1 MIINKLEIKNFGKL
15 HEKQVKLGAGINV
28 VYGEN
33 ESGKST
39 LHTFIRS
46 MLFGV
51 ERLRGKAARTDTY
64 NRCEPWENP
73 TYYAGNMEFTCGEK
87 PFLLSR
93 NFYKETENA
102 RLVSLEDGEH
112 LSVEE
117 RDLQMLLGGI
127 NEGIFD
133 NTVSVGQLKCVTGRS
148 LAEELQNYIANS
160 ESGGDVDMNP
170 AQAAA
175 NLKEKR
181 RRLQAQ
187 KKQEQSQQ
195 ELKLRE
201 LQAKQELLQSQQE
214 ICRRKMEEFAKKEG
228 KGSAFAKQP
237 VEEKIS
243 GKAVQSAG
251 SIRNIWN
258 KMAIA
263 WTVLAVLFLILGFGF
278 WGDMKSVLF
287 FVLSCGAGIQVPI
300 SFVIQRY
307 LTGKTREVLAK
318 KNCVQEMEKEPHGES
333 EGKRQQMQEEWQE
346 RQVMLE
352 NLQQEQEELQNM
364 QYETSQTDEEIEAVN
379 YAIAMMEK
387 TVNGMQKSVGGQIR
401 RRTGEILSELT
412 DGKYSNILI
421 ESDMNIRVQTIQKSI
436 ELHQLSRGT
445 LEQVYFALRMAV
457 SEVLCAQEPM
467 PVIMDDVFAMYDE
480 KRLQKAL
487 KWLVHHKG
495 QVIILTCHKREGEI
509 LDRMGALYKNIN
521 L

>member
-15 HEKQVKLGAGINV
+15 HEKQVKLGAGVNV

-73 TYYAGNMEFTCGEK
+73 TYYAGNMEFTCGGK

-112 LSVEE
+112 LSVEN

-133 NTVSVGQLKCVTGRS
+133 NTVSIGQLKCVTGRS
-148 LAEELQNYIANS
+148 LAEELQNYIANY

-181 RRLQAQ
+181 RRLQTQ
-187 KKQEQSQQ
+187 KKQEQSQL

-201 LQAKQELLQSQQE
+201 LQAKQELLQAQQE
-214 ICRRKMEEFAKKEG
+214 TCRRKMEEFAEKEKKE
-228 KGSAFAKQP
+228 SITAKQSG
-237 VEEKIS
+237 EERPSRKS
-243 GKAVQSAG
+243 AQSAG
-251 SIRNIWN
+251 SIQNIWN

-263 WTVLAVLFLILGFGF
+263 WTALAVLFLILGFGF
-278 WGDMKSVLF
+278 WGDVKSVIF
-287 FVLSCGAGIQVPI
+287 FVLSCGAGIQVPV
-300 SFVIQRY
+300 SFLIQRY
-307 LTGKTREVLAK
+307 LAGKAREVSAK
-318 KNCVQEMEKEPHGES
+318 KSPAEDTQKEQHGES
-333 EGKRQQMQEEWQE
+333 EGKWQQMQEEWQE

-352 NLQQEQEELQNM
+352 NLRQEQEELQNM
-364 QYETSQTDEEIEAVN
+364 QYERSQTDEEIEAVN

-421 ESDMNIRVQTIQKSI
+421 EPNMDIRVQTIQKSI

-457 SEVLCAQEPM
+457 SEVLCAQENM
-467 PVIMDDVFAMYDE
+467 PVILDDMFAMYDE

-487 KWLVHHKG
+487 KWLVDHRE

-509 LDRMGALYKNIN
+509 LDRMGVLYKRIN